1 MASIRN
7 LKEPNGSVFYPL
19 THERAVKDSN
29 GVSLE
34 SKLAGLE
41 SKSYVEAWDGAST
54 PVVANI
60 PAGVTVTY
68 NTTTYTGTLDASAS
82 TIGKIYLVKNGSDYD
97 RYITSQSGNTY
108 SWVPNGSTEMDLL
121 GYATDAELGQLRQDF
136 TADISQLGQYVEK
149 PEFVKVVVDND
160 ERVLYGV
167 RKDGDFFFG
176 AGVPSQIRNE
186 LRKKANI
193 SELNNKVDK
202 IEGKTL
208 IDGDVASSESVIE
221 NPEYLKVITD
231 KDGKIICGIKKDGTF
246 YFAKNDEIE
255 EIKREIQSSQ
265 SSNESFVKNQED
277 FNTESRII
285 PYSIGTTTQAIDYAP
300 GYNRLIIGFMTDN
313 HIDLGNPGV
322 SLENVKNAIEFFNN
336 LKVPISCIL
345 EGGDVITQYNASKP
359 TYKEMLKP
367 FFSETWKAK
376 IPFLYTKGN
385 HDINA
390 IGVPPSSVLNEDDWD
405 AVWFGRAENQYGIV
419 RKTKANGKK
428 SGYYYYDIPAFK
440 VRIVSLDC
448 YDLDFSKTDASGN
461 VLYAPG
467 SASYIA
473 NEQMNWLASTAL
485 NFDNK
490 SDKGWGVLIF
500 LHYSGNPA
508 DEYGTTIE
516 PRFRSIYGAFNRML
530 VAFSN
535 RTTYSEEYTFAD
547 NAFYDLSISA
557 DWSRYAELES
567 APYLIGVLSGHRHWD
582 YNYNWN
588 GVQNIFT
595 ANQFCGEYY
604 SDDRV
609 KRTAGTHT
617 QNLFDIFSIDL
628 PKRKIRAIRY
638 GAGLNCYGIG
648 GDRFLPDGLSF

>member
-1 MASIRN
+1 MANYATLKAAIAAAIRENGNNEITGN
-7 LKEPNGSVFYPL
+7 LLQQQLLAMVNSLGVGYQYIGTATPVTNPGTPDQNVFYL
-19 THERAVKDSN
+19 ASTAGTYTNFGGLVLADGEIAILKYNGAWSKDST
-29 GVSLE
+29 GAASLE
-34 SKLAGLE
+34 M
-41 SKSYVEAWDGAST
+41 V
-54 PVVANI
+54 N
-60 PAGVTVTY
+60 
-68 NTTTYTGTLDASAS
+68 
-82 TIGKIYLVKNGSDYD
+82 
-97 RYITSQSGNTY
+97 
-108 SWVPNGSTEMDLL
+108 
-121 GYATDAELGQLRQDF
+121 
-136 TADISQLGQYVEK
+136 QLGQYVEN
-149 PEFVKVVVDND
+149 PEFVKVVIDND
-160 ERVLYGV
+160 GRVLYGIK
-167 RKDGDFFFG
+167 KDGDFFFG
-176 AGVPSQIRNE
+176 AGVPKQVRDE
-186 LRKKANI
+186 LIKKANI

-202 IEGKTL
+202 QEGKTL
-208 IDGDVASSESVIE
+208 INGEVASSESAIE

-231 KDGKIICGIKKDGTF
+231 KDGRILCGIKKDGTF

-255 EIKREIQSSQ
+255 EIKKAIQ

-277 FNTESRII
+277 FNTESRLI
-285 PYSIGTTTQAIDYAP
+285 PYSKGTQTPAIDYAP

-313 HIDLGNPGV
+313 HIDLGEPGA
-322 SLENVKNAIEFFNN
+322 SFENVKNAIEFFNN
-336 LKVPISCIL
+336 VKVPISCII
-345 EGGDVITQYNASKP
+345 EGGDIITQYDVSKSV
-359 TYKEMLKP
+359 YKEMMRP
-367 FFSETWKAK
+367 FFDVTWGAK
-376 IPFLYTKGN
+376 MPFLFTKGN

-405 AVWFGRAENQYGIV
+405 SVWFGRAENQYEIV

-440 VRIVSLDC
+440 VRIISLDC
-448 YDLDFSKTDASGN
+448 YDLDFSKTDANGN
-461 VLYAPG
+461 VLYTPG
-467 SASYIA
+467 NASYMA

-500 LHYSGNPA
+500 LHFSGNPA

-535 RTTYSEEYTFAD
+535 KTTYSEEYTFAD
-547 NAFYDLSISA
+547 NAFYDLNISA

-595 ANQFCGEYY
+595 ANQFCGEWY

-609 KRTAGTHT
+609 TRIAGTKT

-648 GDRFLPDGLSF
+648 GDRFLPDGLGF